1 MDTGFE
7 SYRGNYSAY
16 QKQREERRER
26 LRKEVEAQQEFIQKE
41 QDYIRR
47 NMAGQNTRQAQGRLK
62 RLERFLDDKKL
73 DRPVENDRLHM
84 SLRSAKRSGDMVLRT
99 MDLSVGYEDEGTPL
113 FSVPNLILLRGECA
127 AVIGPNGAGK
137 TTFLKTLL
145 GQIPPLGGEAQMGA
159 SLRIGYF
166 AQAHESLNQSHT
178 LVQEINAAAPKML
191 PGETR
196 DYLAKFLFSGDDH
209 YKLVSQLS
217 GGERGRLALACLAL
231 SGANLLLLDEPTNHL
246 DLSSQDALQNVL
258 LDFDGTILLVSH
270 DRYLID
276 ALATQIWDVEPDERL
291 LKVFSGTYS
300 QYSAFR
306 RREKEESAAKLEPVK
321 TGHGHAGQ
329 PEVKQKTVSQI
340 RKHQDMMKK
349 LESEISKLEQELDT
363 LSRQLEDPPSDQ
375 MLVQKLGKAFNKL
388 QEELD
393 NRINEW
399 ETLSIDL

>member
-1 MDTGFE
+1 
-7 SYRGNYSAY
+7 
-16 QKQREERRER
+16 
-26 LRKEVEAQQEFIQKE
+26 
-41 QDYIRR
+41 
-47 NMAGQNTRQAQGRLK
+47 
-62 RLERFLDDKKL
+62 
-73 DRPVENDRLHM
+73 
-84 SLRSAKRSGDMVLRT
+84 
-99 MDLSVGYEDEGTPL
+99 
-113 FSVPNLILLRGECA
+113 
-127 AVIGPNGAGK
+127 
-137 TTFLKTLL
+137 
-145 GQIPPLGGEAQMGA
+145 
-159 SLRIGYF
+159 
-166 AQAHESLNQSHT
+166 
-178 LVQEINAAAPKML
+178 VQEINAAAPKML